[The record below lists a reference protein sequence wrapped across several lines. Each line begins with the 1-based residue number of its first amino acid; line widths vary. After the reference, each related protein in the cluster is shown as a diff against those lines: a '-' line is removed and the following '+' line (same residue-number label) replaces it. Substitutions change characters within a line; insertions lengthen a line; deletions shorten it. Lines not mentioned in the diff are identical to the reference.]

1 MVEGVIFLSC
11 PIDHTTDE
19 VRKKLEEQK
28 PFLSEEVYESAKL
41 MLDIEQ
47 PQERLNELFHLLKKY
62 DLADAEEQ
70 LKRNEE
76 LHEMFVK

>member
-1 MVEGVIFLSC
+1 MSC

-28 PFLSEEVYESAKL
+28 PYLPLEICEGIKR

-62 DLADAEEQ
+62 DLADEDEQ
-70 LKRNEE
+70 LERNTK
-76 LHEMFVK
+76 LHGMFTK